1 MFFNMILSIDVGSDS
16 FFAVEGSYAGGT
28 VDVVKTAEMK
38 FPIGTVEDGT
48 IKKHAAFIM
57 ALNKMIVSK
66 RFKTNSAVFTFN
78 SNAILSRRLDLPAS
92 KPKDMLK
99 MVKNEMLQVVNEAN
113 DYVFEYSIV
122 NDNVMNASV
131 KSVWAY
137 AIPREIVDE
146 YYSIFRNIK
155 LKPVAL
161 DTHPNSVEKLFLNS
175 VVNGR
180 PIGGES
186 VLFVNIE
193 DEYME
198 IHLFSDGQLNFSR
211 ITPIS
216 SSELATLLGKSGQVG
231 AGSVFDT
238 LDITADQFA
247 NDNILSDASRQ
258 YINGLADELQ
268 KMIQFQL
275 RRDAVKPVTTVY
287 IYGGM
292 ACIRGLAAGIGAAL
306 GIPTENVETVSKLR
320 SQDFILAK
328 YINAIGALIRL

>member
-1 MFFNMILSIDVGSDS
+1 MILSIDVGSDS
-16 FFAVEGSYAGGT
+16 FFAAEGSYAGGT
-28 VDVVKTAEMK
+28 VDVIKTAEMK
-38 FPIGTVEDGT
+38 FPAGTVEDGA
-48 IKKHAAFIM
+48 IKNHAAFIM
-57 ALNKMIVSK
+57 SLNKMLVSK
-66 RFKTNSAVFTFN
+66 SFKTSAAAFTFN
-78 SNAILSRRLDLPAS
+78 SNAILSRRLELPAS

-99 MVKNEMLQVVNEAN
+99 MVKNEMLQIVNETN
-113 DYVFEYSIV
+113 EYIFEYSV
-122 NDNVMNASV
+122 VSDNSMNTNI

-137 AIPREIVDE
+137 AIPKEIVDE
-146 YYSIFRNIK
+146 YYSIFRNVK

-161 DTHPNSVEKLFLNS
+161 DTHPNSIEKLFLNS
-175 VVNGR
+175 VVNGI
-180 PIGGES
+180 PIGVAS

-193 DEYME
+193 EEYME
-198 IHLFSDGQLNFSR
+198 IHLFSDGQRAFSR

-216 SSELATLLGKSGQVG
+216 SSELKTLISKEGQSSS
-231 AGSVFDT
+231 GSVFDS
-238 LDITADQFA
+238 LDITAEKFA

-306 GIPTENVETVSKLR
+306 GISTENVETVSKIR
-320 SQDFILAK
+320 SQDFILVK